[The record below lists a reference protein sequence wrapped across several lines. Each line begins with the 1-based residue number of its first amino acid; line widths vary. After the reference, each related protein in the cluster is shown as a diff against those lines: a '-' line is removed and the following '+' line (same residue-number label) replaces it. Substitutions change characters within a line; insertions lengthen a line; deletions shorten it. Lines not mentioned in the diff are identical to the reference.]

1 MLVLSVADSELLT
14 NLGFA
19 AAGVIAARIPC
30 RLRLLRLCLLRLGLR
45 YSESQLYKDVE
56 ERRIPFIQKGRRVLF
71 LKTDLIEWLQTMRKP
86 AIN

>member
-1 MLVLSVADSELLT
+1 MNEKIQEEAQRADSPRQENADLVMSVAEASK
-14 NLGFA
+14 F
-19 AAGVIAARIPC
+19 
-30 RLRLLRLCLLRLGLR
+30 LR

-71 LKTDLIEWLQTMRKP
+71 LKNDLLEWLQTMRKP